1 MARRL
6 SQQSERNSF
15 SDVDSPAS
23 QSIEMIK
30 HETEIVTQAVV
41 TPATSATVL
50 AVETTSPLLSSL
62 LKSPTTSL
70 IASNTTSS
78 ADRTPVDEAVVADEP
93 MEVENDAPTN
103 AENGTNGVK
112 QATNGGDNDN
122 VETKSEENVEE
133 LLAAAVDEVNEKMP
147 DLIDILTGVEPEIEA
162 ENVVEKT
169 EDVTLK
175 NGDEVETLK
184 EIKQEIED
192 KPTVAD
198 ESPSES
204 VRADD
209 VENVEISNGVD
220 VDDIKIE
227 DDVAADDKVI
237 ADEDKP
243 LTSDHKRL
251 SKTAS
256 GSKSGRRSRKQSDV
270 TVDDELSD
278 ARRETRSK
286 KVSERSDEVS
296 VSAGSGNLET
306 ASEESPLPPPTTPL
320 GSRETRRTAAKKGP
334 SVSSDTNDISEVIK
348 DEKEESATPQN
359 VADNRRLSRL
369 KEKEASGILLRQVI
383 PISNA
388 S

>member
-78 ADRTPVDEAVVADEP
+78 ADKTPVDEAVVADEP

-334 SVSSDTNDISEVIK
+334 SVSSIQT
-348 DEKEESATPQN
+348 TF
-359 VADNRRLSRL
+359 L
-369 KEKEASGILLRQVI
+369 K
-383 PISNA
+383 
-388 S
+388 

>member
-1 MARRL
+1 
-6 SQQSERNSF
+6 
-15 SDVDSPAS
+15 
-23 QSIEMIK
+23 
-30 HETEIVTQAVV
+30 
-41 TPATSATVL
+41 
-50 AVETTSPLLSSL
+50 
-62 LKSPTTSL
+62 
-70 IASNTTSS
+70 
-78 ADRTPVDEAVVADEP
+78 
-93 MEVENDAPTN
+93 
-103 AENGTNGVK
+103 
-112 QATNGGDNDN
+112 
-122 VETKSEENVEE
+122 
-133 LLAAAVDEVNEKMP
+133 MP

-175 NGDEVETLK
+175 NGDKVETLK